1 MSFSKQ
7 LKRGLTVFLT
17 RTLVIFLN
25 IIPRRVGIAIFNWLG
40 LAAWWLD
47 VKDRQRINRHLTL
60 VYGHHLTESKKREIG
75 RLFFVNSA
83 RNFVD
88 VVRMQR
94 HYRKQ
99 IAGLIDAEGL
109 EYFDRAYKAGKG
121 LIGITGHIGNF
132 ELLAVYLAAQGYA
145 IGVIGRK
152 LYDERMDNLLVGN
165 RESLGLTNFYTTDS
179 PRRMLKW
186 LNDGHAIGVLMD
198 TDSHR
203 VSSMLVPSFNRLS
216 YTPVGHIRLA
226 LRTGAALV
234 PLFCIRQP
242 GDRYQVVI
250 KPPIEYDPGTGSEE
264 DIRRVTLQCNRVIDQ
279 FIDEHRDQW
288 IWLHNRWH
296 TSPEA
301 AANY

>member
-1 MSFSKQ
+1 MPFSKQ

-25 IIPRRVGIAIFNWLG
+25 IIPRRVGIFIFNWIG

-60 VYGHHLTESKKREIG
+60 VYGNNLTESKKREIG
-75 RLFFVNSA
+75 RSFFVNSA

-94 HYRKQ
+94 HYRTQ
-99 IAGLIDAEGL
+99 IAGLIDAEGMA
-109 EYFDRAYKAGKG
+109 YFDQAYKAGKG

-186 LNDGHAIGVLMD
+186 LNDGRAIGVLMD

-242 GDRYQVVI
+242 GDRYKVVI

-264 DIRRVTLQCNRVIDQ
+264 DIRRVTLQCNQVIDQ